1 MAGRGVK
8 APAPPQSQFKYN
20 GKPLPQPP
28 PSWELYRGNSEAIT
42 AFLINELRQCDCPG
56 AGKILMNAENALRLY
71 TVTDKHEVNFVK
83 PMRSARRRQIAIAH
97 HIFSEIQ
104 LVETC
109 TACLQESGPAL
120 ECLFVSGLNKC
131 TNCHYWNRYCT
142 GPSMGKADKKKRA
155 ERVKGQNMEN
165 YEESGNTGVDKGSGG
180 QVTSYSHGTTSFTP
194 DGTYSSSNTQVRNAA
209 EPRTEFNRDSR
220 APFSS
225 TAGDTHEYRT
235 GDDNLHSRAGGYG
248 ATESNTTGTTSTS
261 NHSSL
266 QGYRRNHDIYG
277 RSRRNAT
284 SDFDMPGSTSD
295 VGHSRLPSHLGN
307 SNRYGQ
313 SRGNVPSE
321 FNTLNTSTASNSRF
335 QGYENP
341 SMYGQSRRNVPSEFN
356 TLNTSTASTSRFPGS
371 LGNATSDF
379 NTPDT
384 SIASNSRSQGYRNL
398 NTYGQSRGNAPSQF
412 NPPNTSAASDFRFQ
426 DYLKNLGI
434 PYGRGG
440 RNPPSEFNT
449 AGTTGLGNPGIHG
462 ARVNTTGESNT
473 RPTPGIAGASG
484 VPGLTRN
491 IGGYEG
497 TEEETEQR
505 PSTKNTY
512 DGDDSDSKPSKKR
525 KLDSSHDD

>member
-1 MAGRGVK
+1 MAGRGVN
-8 APAPPQSQFKYN
+8 APVPPQAQFKYN

-42 AFLINELRQCDCPG
+42 AFLIKELRQCDYPG
-56 AGKILMNAENALRLY
+56 VGKILVTAENALRLY
-71 TVTDKHEVNFVK
+71 TVTDKHEVNLK
-83 PMRSARRRQIAIAH
+83 SARFARQRQMAIAH
-97 HIFSEIQ
+97 HIFSEKQ
-104 LVETC
+104 SAETC
-109 TACLQESGPAL
+109 TACRQGSGPAL
-120 ECLFVSGLNKC
+120 ECLFVSDLDRC
-131 TNCHYWNRYCT
+131 TNCHYWNGYCA
-142 GPSMGKADKKKRA
+142 GPSMGRADKKKRA

-165 YEESGNTGVDKGSGG
+165 YEESGNAGVDEGSGG

-194 DGTYSSSNTQVRNAA
+194 DSTHSSFNTQVRNAA
-209 EPRTEFNRDSR
+209 DPRTEFNRDSR

-248 ATESNTTGTTSTS
+248 ATESNTTG
-261 NHSSL
+261 
-266 QGYRRNHDIYG
+266 
-277 RSRRNAT
+277 
-284 SDFDMPGSTSD
+284 
-295 VGHSRLPSHLGN
+295 
-307 SNRYGQ
+307 
-313 SRGNVPSE
+313 
-321 FNTLNTSTASNSRF
+321 
-335 QGYENP
+335 YENP
-341 SMYGQSRRNVPSEFN
+341 S
-356 TLNTSTASTSRFPGS
+356 S

-384 SIASNSRSQGYRNL
+384 SIASSSRSQGYRNL
-398 NTYGQSRGNAPSQF
+398 NTYGQSRGNVPSQF
-412 NPPNTSAASDFRFQ
+412 NRPNTSTASDFGFQ
-426 DYLKNLGI
+426 GYLKNLGI

-497 TEEETEQR
+497 TKEETEQR

-512 DGDDSDSKPSKKR
+512 DGDDSGSKPSKKR
-525 KLDSSHDD
+525 KLDSPHDD